1 MRRTDLHKILIIG
14 AGPIVIGQAC
24 EFDYSGTQACRA
36 LKEEGYEIVLVN
48 SNPATIMTDP
58 STADHIYI
66 EPLDVEV
73 LTTIIDKERPD
84 ALLATLGGQTA
95 LNLATELSEQGI
107 LDCFNVEL
115 IGASVEVIE
124 RAESRET
131 FKVIAQDIGL
141 EVAKSFTVN
150 TIEDA
155 QRAVEI
161 LGFPCVIRPSYT
173 LGGTGGG
180 IAYNQQQFNK
190 IAIQGLTDSLT
201 TEILVEESLLGWKEY
216 EMEVIRDKKDNVII
230 VCSMENV
237 DPMGVHTGDSIT
249 IAPAQTLTNREFQ
262 KMRTASIEIIR
273 AIGVET
279 GGCNVQFA
287 VNPEN
292 GRMIVIEV
300 NPRVSRSSALASKAT
315 GYPIAKFAAKLAV
328 GYTLDELENDITRK
342 NACFEPSIDYCV
354 VKIPR
359 FNFNKFPEAND
370 TLGTAMKAVGE
381 IMAIGRT
388 FKEALQKGMRSMEL
402 EVKTSPITSSLP
414 PSKGKL
420 GVGEFWE
427 KIEEKLKDPN
437 SERLWYIFEAFRQEM
452 GLEEVYVLTRIDR
465 WFLYQVKQL
474 ADVEIS
480 LKNFRQ
486 LIPDSS
492 QEGNYAFEEEMIIGN
507 VNSVLVETKNK
518 TLVKTKDIGKNGV
531 KFPFREN
538 SLFEGGDVKEMA
550 YTLPKLKQ
558 LGFSDFQIAKLLQTT
573 EMKIR
578 SLRKKQG
585 ILPTYK
591 LVDTCAGE
599 FEAYT
604 PYYYSTYEEDD
615 ESVVTDK
622 KKVMVIGSGPNR
634 IGQGIEFDYCC
645 VHAAM
650 ASKAAGYEVIMVNS
664 NPETVSTD
672 FDVSDKLYFEP
683 ITFEDVMNVYE
694 KEQPEGIILQF
705 GGQTPLNLASKL
717 SAAGANVLGTSP
729 KSIHRAEDR
738 DEFQALCRELQIRQ
752 PENRIAYSFEE
763 MKKAVAELGYP
774 VIVRPS
780 HVLGGAR
787 MKVIYQDEALQKYIQ
802 QQGTSYPILVE
813 SFLEDA
819 VEIDVDALADD
830 QDCVI
835 AAIMEHVEPTGIHS
849 GDSACVLPTYSISST
864 VFKQIETATK
874 QLAKSLQIIG
884 LMNIQFAVKNDELY
898 IIEVNP
904 RASRTVP
911 FVSKATGIPWGKLAT
926 EVVLGKKVGEISLQM
941 PPNPSGVGEFSEG
954 KVPQQKWA
962 VKEVVFPFN
971 KFAGVDIALSP
982 EMKSTGEVMGTDTD
996 LGLAFFKAQLAADS
1010 RLPIE
1015 GKVFVDVPVHK
1026 RGATASMVEKLKVL
1040 GFEVLSSEE
1049 TDLQAALDLV
1059 ENGEIALLLQ
1069 LPFDGESDLAVRL
1082 RRKALDAR
1090 AAVVTTLRAMEL
1102 SLKGIAAYQQQQ
1114 RLEVTSL

>member
-1 MRRTDLHKILIIG
+1 MKRTDLHKIMIIG

-107 LDCFNVEL
+107 LNRFNVEL

-131 FKVIAQDIGL
+131 FKVIAQEIGL
-141 EVAKSFTVN
+141 EVAKSYTVN

-155 QRAVEI
+155 QKAVEI

-180 IAYNQQQFNK
+180 IAYNQQQFTK
-190 IAIQGLTDSLT
+190 IATQGLTDSLT
-201 TEILVEESLLGWKEY
+201 TEVLVEESLLGWKEY
-216 EMEVIRDKKDNVII
+216 EMEVIRDRKDNVII

-249 IAPAQTLTNREFQ
+249 VAPAQTLTNREFQ

-359 FNFNKFPEAND
+359 FNFNKFPEAAG
-370 TLGTAMKAVGE
+370 TLGTAMQAVGE
-381 IMAIGRT
+381 VMAIGRT
-388 FKEALQKGMRSMEL
+388 FKEALQKGMRSMEWKPD
-402 EVKTSPITSSLP
+402 VKTP
-414 PSKGKL
+414 PNL
-420 GVGEFWE
+420 AGVGEFE
-427 KIEEKLKDPN
+427 KVLEEKLRKPN
-437 SERLWYIFEAFRQEM
+437 SERLWYIFAAFEH
-452 GLEEVYVLTRIDR
+452 GITLEEVYDWTRIDR
-465 WFLYQVKQL
+465 WFLFQMKQL
-474 ADVEIS
+474 VEVEQNIRKITVVASMNFSLEELLQKARTGNFALTTNQSEGSIS
-480 LKNFRQ
+480 DIEKGIFQQIGQVLKSHKN
-486 LIPDSS
+486 
-492 QEGNYAFEEEMIIGN
+492 N
-507 VNSVLVETKNK
+507 NSKNRK
-518 TLVKTKDIGKNGV
+518 I
-531 KFPFREN
+531 N
-538 SLFEGGDVKEMA
+538 SWKELGLS
-550 YTLPKLKQ
+550 YTLLELKQ
-558 LGFSDFQIAKLLQTT
+558 LGFSDLQIADFLQST
-573 EMKIR
+573 EAEIR
-578 SLRKKQG
+578 NLRKQQG
-585 ILPTYK
+585 VLPTYK

-604 PYYYSTYEEDD
+604 PYYYSTYEEED
-615 ESVVTDK
+615 ESVVTEK
-622 KKVMVIGSGPNR
+622 KKVMVVGSGPNR

-645 VHAAM
+645 VHAAI
-650 ASKAAGYEVIMVNS
+650 ASKAAGYEVIMLNS

-672 FDVSDKLYFEP
+672 FDISDKLYFEP

-717 SAAGANVLGTSP
+717 AATGANVLGTSP
-729 KSIHRAEDR
+729 KSIHQAEDR
-738 DEFQALCRELQIRQ
+738 DEFQTLCRQLQIRQ

-763 MKKAVAELGYP
+763 MKQAVVELGYP

-787 MKVIYQDEALQKYIQ
+787 MKVIYNDEALEKYIQ
-802 QQGTSYPILVE
+802 QQGATYPILVE

-819 VEIDVDALADD
+819 VEIDVDALGDGS
-830 QDCVI
+830 DCII

-849 GDSACVLPTYSISST
+849 GDSACVLPTYSISSN
-864 VFKQIETATK
+864 VLAQIKTATK
-874 QLAKSLQIIG
+874 QLAKSLEIIG
-884 LMNIQFAVKNDELY
+884 LMNIQFAAKEEEVY

-926 EVVLGKKVGEISLQM
+926 EVVLGKKVGDLEFPQM
-941 PPNPSGVGEFSEG
+941 SPNLSGG
-954 KVPQQKWA
+954 WA

-982 EMKSTGEVMGTDTD
+982 EMKSTGEVMGTDVD
-996 LGLAFFKAQLAADS
+996 LGLAFYKAQLAAYT
-1010 RLPIE
+1010 RLPIG
-1015 GKVFVDVPVHK
+1015 GKVFVDVPDSK
-1026 RGATASMVEKLKVL
+1026 ASATAPIVGKLEEL
-1040 GFEVLSSEE
+1040 GFEVESSLMTELEE
-1049 TDLQAALDLV
+1049 AIEWV

-1069 LPFDGESDLAVRL
+1069 LPFDGESEAAVRL
-1082 RRKALDAR
+1082 RRKAYDAR
-1090 AAVVTTLRAMEL
+1090 VPVVTTLRGMEL
-1102 SLKGIAAYQQQQ
+1102 TLEGIEAYQKEGE
-1114 RLEVTSL
+1114 LEVVSL